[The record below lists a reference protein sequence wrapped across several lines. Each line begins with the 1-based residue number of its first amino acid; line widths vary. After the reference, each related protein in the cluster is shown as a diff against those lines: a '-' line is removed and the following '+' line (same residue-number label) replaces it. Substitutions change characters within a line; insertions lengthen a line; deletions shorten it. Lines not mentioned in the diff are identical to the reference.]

1 MPFTR
6 FINIEIKIY
15 LKLLNK
21 CKCSKYV
28 LSIKHVLEVFK
39 NCIKT
44 DTYINY
50 KKIFEVK
57 YFLISQG
64 QKGIISHTVF
74 AYVKTM
80 PEKKKYLKFLDA
92 IT

>member
-1 MPFTR
+1 MPFTH

-39 NCIKT
+39 NFIKT

-50 KKIFEVK
+50 KQFFEVK
-57 YFLISQG
+57 YFLISQE

-74 AYVKTM
+74 AYVKQCQR
-80 PEKKKYLKFLDA
+80 KK
-92 IT
+92 II